1 MTACQQ
7 LPELLAQPTGVV
19 AIEREAEGEE
29 GREVEDDLLGVEQ
42 DLVDWMGDLE
52 VGEID
57 R

>member
-19 AIEREAEGEE
+19 AIECEAEGEE